1 MVKPISPDEVVDQKK
16 KDIPDIVM
24 ETWNSNIAR
33 NYTSGSST
41 IGLTDIKDALCAV
54 TGKTR
59 NEIYKLGYLDIEDVY
74 RAAGWSVFYDTP
86 AYNETYE
93 ASYTFKKK

>member
-1 MVKPISPDEVVDQKK
+1 MVKPISPDAVADQKK

-33 NYTSGSST
+33 NYRSGSS
-41 IGLTDIKDALCAV
+41 IIALTDIKNALCAV

-59 NEIYKLGYLDIEDVY
+59 NEIRTLGYLDIEDIY
-74 RAAGWSVFYDTP
+74 RAAGWSVFYDKP

-93 ASYTFKKK
+93 AYYTFKKK